1 MKILPPWLIDVRVK
15 EPGKKGFRIWVPFV
29 IFWPL
34 MLVLGLVALVVT
46 LVVDVVLFIVG
57 ARYHHFTKL
66 LLTAFQT
73 FNECRGLKVDVQEE
87 SGEIVHVAI
96 S

>member
-1 MKILPPWLIDVRVK
+1 MKILPPWLVDVRVK

-34 MLVLGLVALVVT
+34 MLALGLVALVVT
-46 LVVDVVLFIVG
+46 IVVDAVLFIVG
-57 ARYHHFTKL
+57 ALYHHSTEL
-66 LLTAFQT
+66 LLRF
-73 FNECRGLKVDVQEE
+73 FNVFSECRGLRVDVQEE
-87 SGEIVHVAI
+87 SGEIVRVAI

>member
-1 MKILPPWLIDVRVK
+1 MRIMPPWLIDVRVK

-34 MLVLGLVALVVT
+34 MLALGLVALVVSAI
-46 LVVDVVLFIVG
+46 LDAVLFIVG
-57 ARYHHFTKL
+57 AKYHHFTML
-66 LLTAFQT
+66 LISFIEV
-73 FNECRGLKVDVQEE
+73 FSECRGMKVDVQEE